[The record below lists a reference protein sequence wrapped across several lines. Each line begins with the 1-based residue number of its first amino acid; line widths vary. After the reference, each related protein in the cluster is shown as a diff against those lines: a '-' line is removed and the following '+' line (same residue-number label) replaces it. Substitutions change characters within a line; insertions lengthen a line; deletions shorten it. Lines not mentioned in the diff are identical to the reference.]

1 MLRDWLNPASWY
13 VPLWVLAGTVMGIIG
28 PHGPVG
34 IGVWLILGA
43 IIAVF
48 AWKASAEQTKQS
60 REIHEYLGKLVD
72 ASSSSPT
79 AIISAVAAKILAL
92 EARVAD
98 LKWRTVTADQRK
110 RFCDAM
116 PKDRRIPMWCVWC
129 APADAEAVSY
139 AKQVLRMF
147 VEGGVAMTDPGYYEV
162 NNQLSRFDKYGL
174 VLVAKNTDLT
184 EVQILKGAF
193 DAAGVECAVSS
204 EGFEK
209 GSDGFYALRVGPK
222 PEG

>member
-1 MLRDWLNPASWY
+1 
-13 VPLWVLAGTVMGIIG
+13 
-28 PHGPVG
+28 
-34 IGVWLILGA
+34 
-43 IIAVF
+43 
-48 AWKASAEQTKQS
+48 
-60 REIHEYLGKLVD
+60 
-72 ASSSSPT
+72 
-79 AIISAVAAKILAL
+79 
-92 EARVAD
+92 
-98 LKWRTVTADQRK
+98 
-110 RFCDAM
+110 
-116 PKDRRIPMWCVWC
+116 
-129 APADAEAVSY
+129 
-139 AKQVLRMF
+139 
-147 VEGGVAMTDPGYYEV
+147 MTDPGYYEV